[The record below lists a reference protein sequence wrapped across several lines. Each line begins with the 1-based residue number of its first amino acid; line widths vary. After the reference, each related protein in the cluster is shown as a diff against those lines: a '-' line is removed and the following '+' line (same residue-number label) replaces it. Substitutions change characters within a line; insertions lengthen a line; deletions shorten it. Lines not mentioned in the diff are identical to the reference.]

1 MTHLGFFSFALLFSV
16 TIFDLPRTRSCM
28 CGMQHPQITFC
39 SSDYAF
45 KFVVKSKREVRRDE
59 GGKHTTSRRFRN
71 GGWNTQTKYRIKV
84 LKVFKGNSST
94 NEMKTLYTDPV
105 CSVELKVHHKYIVM
119 EKFYGDNK
127 DQVYVSLC
135 SYVMDVTD
143 QAPQELRHLTRNL
156 QVRYPRSCG
165 DCTICLHYDL
175 VCRNRHAR
183 AGNSCVW
190 SLDLPSFFS
199 QPVQAAKYSCMR
211 NTHSK
216 LSKHRSVC
224 TLRYPIEFTKKGEK
238 TTETENEEQGE
249 EEYSGV
255 EKSDET
261 DSVET
266 TTAVLYPHQED
277 ETTTKPQPLIDFKL
291 LDVFVEEE

>member
-1 MTHLGFFSFALLFSV
+1 
-16 TIFDLPRTRSCM
+16 
-28 CGMQHPQITFC
+28 
-39 SSDYAF
+39 
-45 KFVVKSKREVRRDE
+45 
-59 GGKHTTSRRFRN
+59 
-71 GGWNTQTKYRIKV
+71 
-84 LKVFKGNSST
+84 
-94 NEMKTLYTDPV
+94 
-105 CSVELKVHHKYIVM
+105 
-119 EKFYGDNK
+119 
-127 DQVYVSLC
+127 
-135 SYVMDVTD
+135 
-143 QAPQELRHLTRNL
+143 
-156 QVRYPRSCG
+156 
-165 DCTICLHYDL
+165 
-175 VCRNRHAR
+175 
-183 AGNSCVW
+183 
-190 SLDLPSFFS
+190 
-199 QPVQAAKYSCMR
+199 MR

-216 LSKHRSVC
+216 LSKRRSVC